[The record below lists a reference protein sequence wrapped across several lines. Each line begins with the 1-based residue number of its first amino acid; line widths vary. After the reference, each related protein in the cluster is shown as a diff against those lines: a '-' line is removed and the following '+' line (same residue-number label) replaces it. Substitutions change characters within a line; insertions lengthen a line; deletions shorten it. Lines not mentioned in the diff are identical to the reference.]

1 MIFELLTPVALAHW
15 IMGDG
20 VARPNGLILCTDSF
34 TLPDVIRLM
43 NVLMIKYQLN
53 CTLRQHNPNQYRIY
67 IRESSMSQLRSIVLP
82 HMDPSMFYKIG
93 L

>member
-15 IMGDG
+15 IMTDG
-20 VARPNGLILCTDSF
+20 CARPSGLILCTDSF
-34 TLPDVIRLM
+34 TLPEVIRLM
-43 NVLMIKYQLN
+43 NVLMVKYQLN
-53 CTLRQHNPNQYRIY
+53 CTLPQPSPNQYRIY

-82 HMDPSMFYKIG
+82 YMVPSMLYKIG